1 MRRAIGLFNVDKQF
15 YLSLS
20 EQTGF
25 HKDVIEKVHRLI
37 SILEY
42 INTNAFLRER
52 LVLKG
57 GTALNL
63 TIFNLPRLS
72 VDIDLDFHS
81 YADRNTVL
89 QEREEVRRLLISYLE
104 REGYRILPKSK
115 SYFALESIVAGFAN
129 NAGNHDNIK
138 IEVNYILRHHV
149 FPIVKRRIY
158 TEVFGET
165 GEMSTIDG
173 IELLAAKTA
182 ALYNRLAARDFYDL
196 YNVSRYG
203 ILSNEQYNIY
213 CHCVVFY
220 RTLTS
225 DTGKLDFSP
234 KIVDKLQE
242 RTVAQDLYPMLVKR
256 VDFDLASAKTQVKSF
271 LAESI
276 VITPSLQQYI
286 DSFYAQNYRPELL
299 FSGEMLERIKEHP
312 MAIWKISKTGSK

>member
-1 MRRAIGLFNVDKQF
+1 LFNAEKQF
-15 YLSLS
+15 YHSLS
-20 EQTGF
+20 EKTGF

-37 SILEY
+37 TILEF

-81 YADRNTVL
+81 NANRDTVI
-89 QEREEVRRLLISYLE
+89 QEKEEVRRLLISYLE

-115 SYFALESIVAGFAN
+115 YYFALESIVAGFAN
-129 NAGNHDNIK
+129 NAGNNDNIK
-138 IEVNYILRHHV
+138 IEVNYLLRHHV
-149 FPIVKRRIY
+149 FPIVKRPINS
-158 TEVFGET
+158 EVFGET
-165 GEMSTIDG
+165 GEVATLDG

-182 ALYNRLAARDFYDL
+182 ALYNRLAARDFYDI
-196 YNVSRYG
+196 YNISRYG

-225 DTGKLDFSP
+225 DTGNLDFSP
-234 KIVDKLQE
+234 KIVDKLQA
-242 RTVAQDLYPMLVKR
+242 RTIAQDLYPMLVKR
-256 VDFDLASAKTQVKSF
+256 VDFDLESTKSQVKTF

-276 VITPSLQQYI
+276 VITPVLQQYI

-299 FSGEMLERIKEHP
+299 FSGEMLERVKEHP
-312 MAIWKISKTGSK
+312 MAIWKTSQTGKK

>member
-1 MRRAIGLFNVDKQF
+1 LFNADKQV

-20 EQTGF
+20 EKTGF
-25 HKDVIEKVHRLI
+25 HKDVIEKVHRLVT
-37 SILEY
+37 ILEF

-72 VDIDLDFHS
+72 IDIDLDFHS
-81 YADRNTVL
+81 DAIREIVL
-89 QEREEVRRLLISYLE
+89 QEREEVRRLLFSYLE

-115 SYFALESIVAGFAN
+115 NYFALESIVAGFAN

-138 IEVNYILRHHV
+138 IEINYLLRRHI
-149 FPIVKRRIY
+149 FPIVKRRIN
-158 TEVFGET
+158 TDVFGEI
-165 GEMSTIDG
+165 GEVATLDG

-203 ILSNEQYNIY
+203 ILSNEQYDIF
-213 CHCVVFY
+213 CRCVVFY

-256 VDFDLASAKTQVKSF
+256 VDLDLASAKLQVKSF

-286 DSFYAQNYRPELL
+286 DLFYTQSFQPELL
-299 FSGEMLERIKEHP
+299 FSGEMLERVKEHP
-312 MAIWKISKTGSK
+312 MAIWKTSKTGSR

>member
-1 MRRAIGLFNVDKQF
+1 VDRQF

-20 EQTGF
+20 ERTGF
-25 HKDVIEKVHRLI
+25 HKDVIEKVHRLVT
-37 SILEY
+37 ILEF
-42 INTNAFLRER
+42 INTNAFLRDR

-81 YADRNTVL
+81 DAGRDTVL
-89 QEREEVRRLLISYLE
+89 REREEVRRLLSGYLE

-115 SYFALESIVAGFAN
+115 NYFALESIVAGFAN
-129 NAGNHDNIK
+129 NAGNLDNIK
-138 IEVNYILRHHV
+138 IEINYLLRHHV
-149 FPIVKRRIY
+149 FPIVKRRIN

-165 GEMSTIDG
+165 GEVATIDG

-182 ALYNRLAARDFYDL
+182 ALYNRLAARDFYDI

-225 DTGKLDFSP
+225 DTGDLNFSS

-242 RTVAQDLYPMLVKR
+242 GTIARDLYPMLVKR
-256 VDFDLASAKTQVKSF
+256 VDFNLVNAKNQVKTF
-271 LAESI
+271 LNESI
-276 VITPSLQQYI
+276 VITPALQQYI
-286 DSFYAQNYRPELL
+286 DSFYSNVYRPELI
-299 FSGEMLERIKEHP
+299 FSSDMLERVKGHP
-312 MAIWKISKTGSK
+312 MAIWKTLEARKK